1 MNTPCPFRS
10 RRPGRKRAR
19 ERRGTPRAQ
28 RGLQCRAREAVMSFT
43 GGCLCGGIRF
53 EVEQP
58 TKWCAHCHCSLCRRA
73 HGAGYVTWFGVARD
87 RFLLDDSEQLLAW
100 YRSTPG
106 ARRGFCSRCGS
117 TLFFEGDRWPDERHI
132 VLGGS
137 TCRTTCRSW
146 AATAATNRWRRLEGL
161 VARHSS
167 RACGLGWPALM
178 HECRPGLEALR
189 VASEDRGSGS
199 GNRERGAVSS

>member
-1 MNTPCPFRS
+1 
-10 RRPGRKRAR
+10 
-19 ERRGTPRAQ
+19 
-28 RGLQCRAREAVMSFT
+28 MSFT

-132 VLGGS
+132 VLAAMDGPIDREPQAHVFFDSGAPWIHVSDDLSKLGG
-137 TCRTTCRSW
+137 
-146 AATAATNRWRRLEGL
+146 
-161 VARHSS
+161 
-167 RACGLGWPALM
+167 
-178 HECRPGLEALR
+178 
-189 VASEDRGSGS
+189 DS
-199 GNRERGAVSS
+199 GNEPLETA